1 MFVSF
6 FGRNRENFFLAHLKI
21 GGKVWFL
28 RAAVKAAADKVA
40 AVKAAA
46 GKVAAVK
53 AAAGKVAAVNSNS
66 F

>member
-1 MFVSF
+1 MDENSPGKKMFVSF
-6 FGRNRENFFLAHLKI
+6 LVETAKTFFLPHLNV

-28 RAAVKAAADKVA
+28 RAAVKAAAAKVA

-46 GKVAAVK
+46 AK
-53 AAAGKVAAVNSNS
+53 AAAVNSNS

>member
-1 MFVSF
+1 MKILPKKMFVSF
-6 FGRNRENFFLAHLKI
+6 FGRNRENFFLPHLNV

-46 GKVAAVK
+46 GKA
-53 AAAGKVAAVNSNS
+53 AAVNSNS

>member
-6 FGRNRENFFLAHLKI
+6 LVGTAKTFSLPHLNV

-28 RAAVKAAADKVA
+28 RAAVKAAAAKVA

-46 GKVAAVK
+46 AK
-53 AAAGKVAAVNSNS
+53 AAAVNSNS

>member
-1 MFVSF
+1 MKILPEKNV
-6 FGRNRENFFLAHLKI
+6 RLFFLVETAKTFFLPHLNV

-46 GKVAAVK
+46 GKA
-53 AAAGKVAAVNSNS
+53 AAVNSNS

>member
-6 FGRNRENFFLAHLKI
+6 FGRNRENFFLPHLNV

-28 RAAVKAAADKVA
+28 RAAVKAAAAKVA

-46 GKVAAVK
+46 AK
-53 AAAGKVAAVNSNS
+53 AAAVNSNS